1 MIPRFGRYCFCCVD
15 AGALSENNAE
25 ADADPGPTVA
35 PSIDVEDNDDIVLD
49 VVSDSDSDG
58 SEGGIFGKKSKQR
71 DSDVS
76 TCAGSLADSLPGRES
91 SVSWVSLYGDNSIGG
106 RESSVS
112 LWSSE
117 GDVTLPWDEGL
128 QQDGGTGPSGVP
140 SAEEED
146 DEGTGGPAEGEVDAA
161 SASVEEECWYGGGA
175 GPGGVGPSPAP
186 DHPPAGTDSASSG
199 W

>member
-76 TCAGSLADSLPGRES
+76 TCAGSLAVGSAAAGLAGSRGWCPHLRWYSRPSLAAHMHSIHKNVCQSGHAEDAPCMRRTPTTWGRQ
-91 SVSWVSLYGDNSIGG
+91 GDTN
-106 RESSVS
+106 
-112 LWSSE
+112 
-117 GDVTLPWDEGL
+117 
-128 QQDGGTGPSGVP
+128 GGTLICDVP
-140 SAEEED
+140 NRFWPCNVAI
-146 DEGTGGPAEGEVDAA
+146 
-161 SASVEEECWYGGGA
+161 
-175 GPGGVGPSPAP
+175 PGM
-186 DHPPAGTDSASSG
+186 
-199 W
+199 